1 MLRETAGVF
10 AALSGHNLDCWER
23 EMQQVATADTQP
35 LYKQIEFYA
44 FCVISFTAKSL
55 LLIGL
60 PYREW
65 PVNTFYT
72 SSLLLFFYCFFRFRQ
87 NLRAPVIVVLCLG
100 AAVAVDVLG
109 NKLGLYGHPFGPLRD
124 YDEFA
129 HFAGSGFSTV
139 AAFWLLRAGT
149 RRFGVKLSGGLLA
162 FLSTSVAFSYC
173 GWYEILELWDE
184 YFWSKFERIHSWDDT
199 PNDLFYDFLG
209 VIAFIAVAALIFSL
223 KERPSKTS
231 SLRLIPVNLRN
242 AVTMFPRDL
251 LSFFVITT
259 AFGLC
264 CWFEIFRMFDQ
275 RWFGRIHLVENRD
288 SAIYMQWELAGSIV
302 LGLVFVLVAKRK
314 SATSPAI

>member
-1 MLRETAGVF
+1 
-10 AALSGHNLDCWER
+10 
-23 EMQQVATADTQP
+23 MQEVATAETQP
-35 LYKQIEFYA
+35 LFKQIEFYA
-44 FCVISFTAKSL
+44 FCVISFSAKSL

-65 PVNTFYT
+65 PTNTFYT
-72 SSLLLFFYCFFRFRQ
+72 CSLLLFFYCFFRFRQ
-87 NLRAPVIVVLCLG
+87 NLRAPITVVFCL
-100 AAVAVDVLG
+100 ASAVAVDVLG
-109 NKLGLYGHPFGPLRD
+109 NKFGLYGHPFGPLRD

-129 HFAGSGFSTV
+129 HFTGSGLSAV

-209 VIAFIAVAALIFSL
+209 VIAFIAVAGLVFSL
-223 KERPSKTS
+223 KERLSKTS
-231 SLRLIPVNLRN
+231 NLNLLPVNLRN
-242 AVTMFPRDL
+242 VLTVFPRDL

-259 AFGLC
+259 AFGMC

-275 RWFGRIHLVENRD
+275 RWFDRVHLIGNRD
-288 SAIYMQWELAGSIV
+288 SAIYLQWELVGCVV
-302 LGLVFVLVAKRK
+302 LGLIFVLVVKHK
-314 SATSPAI
+314 SARNVATP